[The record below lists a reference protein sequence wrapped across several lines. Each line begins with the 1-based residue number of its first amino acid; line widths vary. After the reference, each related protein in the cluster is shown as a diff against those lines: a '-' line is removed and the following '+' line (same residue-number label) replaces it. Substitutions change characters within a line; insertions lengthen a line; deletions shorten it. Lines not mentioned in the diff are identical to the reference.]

1 MFIKTAHNF
10 DWDISSPQIMGILN
24 ITPDSFFD
32 ESRHDS
38 VEAALRKAEQL
49 IKEGASILDI
59 GGQSTRPQAE
69 MIHISTEL
77 ARVLPVIQ
85 AIRNSYPNQ
94 LISIDTFNSQVAAAA
109 INAGANIIND
119 ISCGSFDSNMF
130 EVAAASKA
138 GYIGMHIT
146 GKVETMHII
155 ENRNDIIQDILA
167 FFRQKKQQLAKVGI
181 TNWVLDPGFGFGKS
195 IDENFT
201 IVKRL
206 NELAILELPILL
218 GVSRKSSIYKTL
230 GIQPGEALNG
240 TTILNTLG
248 MLHGASILR
257 VHDVK
262 EAAEILTLL
271 PFIKP

>member
-1 MFIKTAHNF
+1 MFINTAHNF
-10 DWDISSPQIMGILN
+10 DWDISTPQIMGILN

-32 ESRHDS
+32 ESRQDS
-38 VEAALRKAEQL
+38 VEDALRKAEQL
-49 IKEGASILDI
+49 ITEGASILDI

-69 MIHISTEL
+69 IIHVSKEL
-77 ARVLPVIQ
+77 ARVLPVIK
-85 AIRNSYPNQ
+85 AIRNAYPTQ

-109 INAGANIIND
+109 IEAGANIIND
-119 ISCGSFDSNMF
+119 ISCGSFDSSML
-130 EVAAASKA
+130 EVAAVSNA

-146 GKVETMHII
+146 GNVETMHVI
-155 ENRNDIIQDILA
+155 EKRNDIIQDMLA
-167 FFRQKKQQLAKVGI
+167 FFKLKKQQLAKAGI
-181 TNWVLDPGFGFGKS
+181 TNWVIDPGFGFGKS
-195 IDENFT
+195 IDENFN

-218 GVSRKSSIYKTL
+218 GVSRKSTIYKTL
-230 GIQPGEALNG
+230 GIEPAEALNG

-248 MLHGASILR
+248 MLQGASILR

-262 EAAEILTLL
+262 EAAEILKIL

>member
-230 GIQPGEALNG
+230 CIQPGEALNG